1 MINMK
6 TDKILNYRVHIEA
19 EIVGKKRVYNAHC
32 PTLGL
37 SDFGNTIDQDLKRV
51 TELIEFHI
59 ESLVKLGK
67 RVPVETDN
75 TTVITSVAIPVSVA
89 SHFSLA

>member
-6 TDKILNYRVHIEA
+6 TDTILNYRVHQA
-19 EIVGKKRVYNAHC
+19 
-32 PTLGL
+32 
-37 SDFGNTIDQDLKRV
+37 LKRV

>member
-1 MINMK
+1 MK

-37 SDFGNTIDQDLKRV
+37 SDFGNTIDQALKRV